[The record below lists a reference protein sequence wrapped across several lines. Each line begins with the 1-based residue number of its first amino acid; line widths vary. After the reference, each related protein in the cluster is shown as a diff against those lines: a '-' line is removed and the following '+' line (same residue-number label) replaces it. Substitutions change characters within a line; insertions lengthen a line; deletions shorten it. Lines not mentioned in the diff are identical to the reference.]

1 MKKSSFYITPQI
13 NVVSAMDDLCQAL
26 ISASKITGSTDQS
39 DLPVIGDGGDNTDD
53 APGPTA
59 KRFTSLWDDDEEE
72 VDDIW

>member
-1 MKKSSFYITPQI
+1 
-13 NVVSAMDDLCQAL
+13 MDDLCQAL

-39 DLPVIGDGGDNTDD
+39 DLSVIGDGGDNDDD
-53 APGPTA
+53 APPPTA